1 LNNKLVSKEEHIV
14 NFIKS
19 FVEIENS
26 MEPYKEQRKDLR
38 QSYYEN
44 DWLSRDDM
52 RMAVRA
58 YRLVKQDTDINELTD
73 FYNNLKKTV
82 RGTNV

>member
-1 LNNKLVSKEEHIV
+1 MQDKLLTKDEHIV

-19 FVEIENS
+19 FVEIEQA

-38 QSYYEN
+38 QSYNEN
-44 DWLSRDDM
+44 AWLTKDDM

-58 YRLVKQDTDINELTD
+58 YRLVQQDANIEELTD
-73 FYNNLKKTV
+73 FYNNLKRKV
-82 RGTNV
+82 GG

>member
-1 LNNKLVSKEEHIV
+1 MDQDKLLTKDEHIV

-19 FVEIENS
+19 FVEIEQA

-38 QSYYEN
+38 QSYNEN
-44 DWLSRDDM
+44 CWLTKEDM

-58 YRLVKQDTDINELTD
+58 YRLVQQDANIDELTD
-73 FYNNLKKTV
+73 FYNNLKRKV
-82 RGTNV
+82 GP

>member
-1 LNNKLVSKEEHIV
+1 MNQDKLLTKDEHIV

-19 FVEIENS
+19 FVAIEQA

-38 QSYYEN
+38 QSYNEN
-44 DWLSRDDM
+44 SWLTKEDM

-58 YRLVKQDTDINELTD
+58 YRLVQQDANIEELTD
-73 FYNNLKKTV
+73 FYNNLKKKV
-82 RGTNV
+82 RA